1 MEKSVNIIQTGI
13 RAWSSLEL
21 IMYCCIKK
29 TTCKASQVS
38 VAEVRFT
45 GSGSAKAIIK
55 QNVQEHALKAVTHSV
70 SKTATFTQ
78 TGLKIPRETRLR
90 HVMFST
96 WKIRP
101 MLAVVIVLVAHSQC
115 YIIYIYQYVQ
125 NSFL

>member
-1 MEKSVNIIQTGI
+1 
-13 RAWSSLEL
+13 
-21 IMYCCIKK
+21 MYCCIKK

-55 QNVQEHALKAVTHSV
+55 QNVQEHALKAV

-96 WKIRP
+96 
-101 MLAVVIVLVAHSQC
+101 
-115 YIIYIYQYVQ
+115 
-125 NSFL
+125 